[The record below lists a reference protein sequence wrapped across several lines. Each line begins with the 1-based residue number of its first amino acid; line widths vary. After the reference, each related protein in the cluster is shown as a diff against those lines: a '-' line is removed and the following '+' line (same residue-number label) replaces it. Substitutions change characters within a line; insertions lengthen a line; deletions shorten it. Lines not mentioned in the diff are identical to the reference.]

1 MVVLRTGESELRET
15 AQRRTRRRF
24 VIVASVVAGCV
35 AAGTATGVIA
45 SGRDTS
51 VGSAL
56 IIAAGAA
63 LVVAGILV
71 IVWAVQKRIRNAPL
85 VSGADKATQRAV
97 RAALGRGHADDPDVD
112 ALVQDLIERSPTP
125 RWVPYVYPVF
135 AAFFLALLVMGD
147 RDPWDVVRTVVLV
160 VMSLLAGGG
169 FWLHLRRLRRYRGL
183 APAARHHDAG
193 HRKSYD
199 DSAIAERNTRD
210 RWA

>member
-71 IVWAVQKRIRNAPL
+71 IAWSVQKRIRNAPL
-85 VSGADKATQRAV
+85 MMGADKATQRAV
-97 RAALGRGHADDPDVD
+97 RTALRRGYADTPDVD
-112 ALVQDLIERSPTP
+112 ALVRDLIEQSRTP
-125 RWVPYVYPVF
+125 RWIPYAYPVL
-135 AAFFLALLVMGD
+135 AAFLVALLFMGD
-147 RDPWDVVRTVVLV
+147 QDADDVVRTMIAVLGCLV
-160 VMSLLAGGG
+160 IGGAL
-169 FWLHLRRLRRYRGL
+169 WLHVRRLRRYRGL
-183 APAARHHDAG
+183 RVSSGPSG
-193 HRKSYD
+193 L
-199 DSAIAERNTRD
+199 
-210 RWA
+210 